1 MSETLFRVRD
11 YCRVC
16 VVACGVLA
24 FAGHT
29 PAAAQAPPGTPA
41 QAGQQ
46 RPAGS
51 PPRTSTPEKRAKPAP
66 WSPPR
71 TPWGHPDLQ
80 GLWTN
85 RTITPLQ
92 RPSRLQDQA
101 TLSDEEAAALE
112 DEARTRNDRLP
123 TAGNPGTYSQFWWE
137 MGKVVR
143 GKRTSLV
150 IDPPDGRIPPLTP
163 EAQQAILES
172 RRGRGTA
179 DSWEDRTLFERC
191 ITRGLPGAMIPGFYN
206 HNYQIVQTPG
216 VVAILVEMIH
226 DVRIIPLDGRPHLGQ
241 SLRLWM
247 GDSRGRWEGD
257 TLVVETTNFSDK
269 TRAHGFF
276 EGQEHMRLV
285 ERFTRVSP
293 DVIDYA
299 FTVEDPTTL
308 ARPWTAAIPM
318 SKTDEPVLEFAC
330 HEGNEAIAGILA
342 GERAVEKA
350 AAGAAAEK

>member
-1 MSETLFRVRD
+1 MWLAV
-11 YCRVC
+11 
-16 VVACGVLA
+16 CGVLA
-24 FAGHT
+24 CSGYT
-29 PAAAQAPPGTPA
+29 PLSAQAPPRAPL

-51 PPRTSTPEKRAKPAP
+51 PPPRAATPAKRAKPGQ

-85 RTITPLQ
+85 RTLTPLQ
-92 RPSRLQDQA
+92 RPRGLQDRS
-101 TLSDEEAAALE
+101 TLSDEEVGALE
-112 DEARTRNDRLP
+112 EEARTRNDRP
-123 TAGNPGTYSQFWWE
+123 PQAGNAGTYSQFWWE
-137 MGKVVR
+137 LGKVVR
-143 GKRTSLV
+143 GNRTALI

-163 EAQQAILES
+163 AAQQAILES

-241 SLRLWM
+241 NLRQWM

-257 TLVVETTNFSDK
+257 TLVVETTNFSSK
-269 TRAHGFF
+269 TRSHGFF
-276 EGQEHMRLV
+276 EAQEHMRLV
-285 ERFTRVSP
+285 ERFTRVSA

-308 ARPWTAAIPM
+308 TGPWTAAIPM

-342 GERAVEKA
+342 GQRAVEKA
-350 AAGAAAEK
+350 ATDVAAEK